1 MKTFASKNS
10 YTQNSILEHTPIY
23 DMAAYQQ
30 RQKQLKYQRIRKN
43 IFDICTF
50 FCALV
55 FTFSILF
62 LGE

>member
-1 MKTFASKNS
+1 MKIFALKNTS
-10 YTQNSILEHTPIY
+10 TQNSVQEHTPIY
-23 DMAAYQQ
+23 DMAEYQQ

-43 IFDICTF
+43 IFDTCTF
-50 FCALV
+50 LCAMV